1 MQDTLIKTERM
12 VLRPLRPSDA
22 GLVSLYAG
30 DERVAT
36 MLEQV
41 PHPYPPGA
49 AEAFI
54 RRATTPDRG
63 EVIRA
68 LDATPSDGAELVG
81 VVAAKEVGDGTE
93 RIGYWVGPP
102 FWNTGLA
109 HEAVTALIAER
120 FRSGVPALTARVFQ
134 DNPGSAKVLTD
145 LGFAYVGETEA
156 YSVARRGM
164 VESWAYRLDAER

>member
-1 MQDTLIKTERM
+1 
-12 VLRPLRPSDA
+12 
-22 GLVSLYAG
+22 
-30 DERVAT
+30 

-54 RRATTPDRG
+54 RRANTDGRG
-63 EVIRA
+63 EIIRA

-81 VVAAKEVGDGTE
+81 VVAAKEAGDGVE

-109 HEAVTALIAER
+109 HEAVAALITDRVAA
-120 FRSGVPALTARVFQ
+120 GAKVLTARVFQ

-145 LGFAYVGETEA
+145 LGFTYTGETEA
-156 YSVARRGM
+156 YSVARRVM
-164 VESWAYRLDAER
+164 VPSWAYRLDAEQ